1 MISPAPAPSNLVR
14 NIRLPGYLIL
24 GIAMVLPLLDLL
36 VSVMPLRPST
46 VVWRFG
52 AVGLYSSAIGA
63 PLLILFF
70 VYVLA
75 QLSGDKKITLFVGV
89 IAALIALSL
98 VAATGAFVLDAL
110 QMRQRIQPAA
120 QTRFMTASVQAM
132 LKIALEG
139 LASLVLAFSAFR
151 ASRTTKAAVPATRA
165 ESGRSGSPMLV
176 SRPSA
181 RAVAAEAPEP
191 APRVST
197 EE

>member
-1 MISPAPAPSNLVR
+1 MISPAPSNLVR

-63 PLLILFF
+63 PLLLLFF
-70 VYVLA
+70 IYVLA
-75 QLSGDKKITLFVGV
+75 QLSGDKKITVFVGV
-89 IAALIALSL
+89 ISTLIALSL
-98 VAATGAFVLDAL
+98 VAAAGAFVLDAL
-110 QMRQRIQPAA
+110 QMRQRMQPAA
-120 QTRFMTASVQAM
+120 QTKFMTASVLAVI
-132 LKIALEG
+132 KIALEG
-139 LASLVLAFSAFR
+139 LASLALAFSAFR
-151 ASRTTKAAVPATRA
+151 ASRTTKAVAPVARA

-181 RAVAAEAPEP
+181 RAAALEAPEP
-191 APRVST
+191 APRVTT